1 MAILVFGQ
9 LYARFPVGWQLG
21 KIIYAAV
28 ILRADVSAEIIDEVT
43 KLPDG
48 TNATLPERTE
58 DLFLIIQTE
67 DGEEWLDLR
76 ESSEAGGLPAGTL
89 VSCGIPEDLQ
99 TVGVALDRDV
109 PERYVADY
117 RVAVKKRMRQYSREF
132 LAEAAK
138 VAPPPDPE
146 LPPDEP

>member
-1 MAILVFGQ
+1 MAILTFDQ
-9 LYARFPVGWQLG
+9 LYARFPEGWRLG

-28 ILRADVSAEIIDEVT
+28 IPRANVSPEIVDEVT

-67 DGEEWLDLR
+67 DGEEWMDLR
-76 ESSEAGGLPAGTL
+76 DSSEAEGLPVGTL
-89 VSCGIPEDLQ
+89 VSCGIPEDIQ
-99 TVGVALDRDV
+99 TVGVALDQDV
-109 PERYVADY
+109 PARCVAEY
-117 RVAVKKRMRQYSREF
+117 RGAVRKRMRQYAREF
-132 LAEAAK
+132 RAEAAK

-146 LPPDEP
+146 LPPEGA